1 MLKEFLDDLD
11 KAYQSL
17 INGIIDLSIF
27 DKWGESLGDTYQRL
41 KNKEEKK
48 KMGSVYTPYEVI
60 KYMVDS
66 SLSFEDYRKN
76 PNLKIL
82 DPSCGGGFFLIYVY
96 EKLLGYAEKLNI
108 KNAKEHVVNNNIYG
122 MDLDD
127 VALKITILEVYKRS
141 RIMPKNIVCGDFLF
155 DVQDEFDVIIGNPPY
170 MGHKVLL
177 KDYRERLRE
186 NFGDVFY
193 DKGDL
198 SYCFIKKSLES
209 LMDGGKLIFF
219 ISRYLLEA
227 QHASGIRNFIL
238 NNSSIEKIID
248 FYGIRVFKNAGID
261 NIIIYLIKA
270 ERKTIEYFKFLPD
283 SKKNIDDIFDDIDK
297 KTSLYTKRVEIL
309 KDELSNDGWI
319 FLNSLGKSIIKK
331 IKGVNLYEIAE
342 CFQGIIT
349 GCDDAFVLTWE
360 EAKKLKIEDKLL
372 KPWIKGKNIEKFKI
386 INPDKCLIYS
396 NLIDDE
402 KGYRNALMHIEKYKE
417 KLIKRRECQKGVRR
431 WYELQWGRSMDLFE
445 GKKIIFPYKA
455 ASNKFAI
462 DFGSYFSADVYG
474 LKLLGLYESLYSYEF
489 LVGILNS
496 SIYEFYI
503 KTHLKKLGDN
513 LYEYYPYNL
522 LRIKIPEYIKDVE
535 NEVLKYGNANIK
547 IIDKIL
553 KEYFK
558 ITDKEFNEV
567 KFWLSG

>member
-1 MLKEFLDDLD
+1 MLREFLEDLD
-11 KAYQSL
+11 KAYESL
-17 INGIIDLSIF
+17 IKGIMDLSIF

-48 KMGSVYTPYEVI
+48 KIGSVYTPFEVI
-60 KYMVDS
+60 KFMVDS
-66 SLSFEDYRKN
+66 TLGFEEYKKN

-82 DPSCGGGFFLIYVY
+82 DPSCGGGFFLVYIY

-108 KNAKEHVVNNNIYG
+108 KNPKEHVVNNNIYG

-127 VALKITILEVYKRS
+127 AALKITILELYKRS
-141 RIMPKNIVCGDFLF
+141 GIISKNIVYGDFLF
-155 DVQDEFDVIIGNPPY
+155 DVKDDFHVIIGNPPY

-177 KDYRERLRE
+177 KDYRERLKE

-198 SYCFIKKSLES
+198 SYCFIKKSIES
-209 LMDGGKLIFF
+209 LKDGGKLIFF

-227 QHASGIRNFIL
+227 QNASGIRNFIL

-248 FYGIRVFKNAGID
+248 FYGVRVFKNAGID
-261 NIIIYLIKA
+261 NIIIYLIKG
-270 ERKTIEYFKFLPD
+270 EKTNIEYFKFLPYYNKHINEIFED
-283 SKKNIDDIFDDIDK
+283 IEKKR
-297 KTSLYTKRVEIL
+297 SLYTKRVEIL

-319 FLNSLGKSIIKK
+319 FLNSLEKSIIKK
-331 IKGVNLYEIAE
+331 IKGVNLCEIAE

-349 GCDDAFVLTWE
+349 GCDDAFVLTWD
-360 EAKKLKIEDKLL
+360 EAKELEIEEELL
-372 KPWIKGKNIEKFKI
+372 KPWIKGSNIEKFNVIK
-386 INPDKCLIYS
+386 PDKCLIYS

-402 KGYRNALMHIEKYKE
+402 KKFRNALKHVEKYKE
-417 KLIKRRECQKGVRR
+417 RLLKRRECQRGVRR
-431 WYELQWGRSMDLFE
+431 WYELQWGRSIDLFE
-445 GKKIIFPYKA
+445 DKKIIFPYKA
-455 ASNKFAI
+455 DSNKFTI
-462 DFGSYFSADVYG
+462 DTGSYFSADVYG
-474 LKLLGLYESLYSYEF
+474 LKILGLYKSLYTYEF

-496 SIYEFYI
+496 SLYKFYI

-513 LYEYYPYNL
+513 LYEYYPYNI

-535 NEVLKYGNANIK
+535 NEVSKGGNANI
-547 IIDKIL
+547 IDQIL
-553 KEYFK
+553 REYFK

-567 KFWLSG
+567 KFWISS